1 MRRQRIDALPK
12 KFGGKWGWR
21 GWCGSCLRR
30 IMLASAGGDWPI
42 CLELEQARWR
52 PPPSRWHPAFAAR
65 GFQHT
70 PASSQTPRSQPGSV
84 SGSAAPVLGHPA
96 GSACACPRHRDA
108 AAQPCVLPARRGR
121 LRRAI
126 ASGCA
131 KSSAAVALTR
141 FQSRHSR
148 MLMITLCFGGIADRA
163 EGDLARIGHAVSTP
177 ARPTKYK
184 KRG

>member
-70 PASSQTPRSQPGSV
+70 PASSQTPDLSRARCPAVPRRYAVIQQARHAHAHVTGTPPRSHVCCP
-84 SGSAAPVLGHPA
+84 PVGH
-96 GSACACPRHRDA
+96 
-108 AAQPCVLPARRGR
+108 
-121 LRRAI
+121 
-126 ASGCA
+126 
-131 KSSAAVALTR
+131 TR

-148 MLMITLCFGGIADRA
+148 MLTITLCFGGIEDRA
-163 EGDLARIGHAVSTP
+163 EGDGPLGADGTCCLNPQRGP
-177 ARPTKYK
+177 QNTKTN
-184 KRG
+184 G